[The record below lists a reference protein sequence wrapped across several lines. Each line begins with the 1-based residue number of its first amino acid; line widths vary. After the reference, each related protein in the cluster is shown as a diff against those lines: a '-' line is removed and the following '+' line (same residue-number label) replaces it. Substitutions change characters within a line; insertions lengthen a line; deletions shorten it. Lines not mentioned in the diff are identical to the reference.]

1 VRSERLLGL
10 GDRDKE
16 EINIRYGFTPPLD
29 SHDTKQGRGR
39 VDKDRAPSLQLGEIN
54 SSDATIETLNINDAL
69 EIGRLKANTLVKGM
83 IVLDKLRLDERQRLS
98 QTLDVMRACRLFN
111 YEFVSKTP
119 LLALEGELVQLNRLP
134 GCVAAIP
141 AMEKELKDYK
151 TIANAEMEKEP
162 ATRRPLWPFWV
173 FNMLQIPS

>member
-54 SSDATIETLNINDAL
+54 SSD
-69 EIGRLKANTLVKGM
+69 
-83 IVLDKLRLDERQRLS
+83 
-98 QTLDVMRACRLFN
+98 
-111 YEFVSKTP
+111 
-119 LLALEGELVQLNRLP
+119 
-134 GCVAAIP
+134 
-141 AMEKELKDYK
+141 
-151 TIANAEMEKEP
+151 
-162 ATRRPLWPFWV
+162 
-173 FNMLQIPS
+173 